1 MKFLCVPCD
10 SPMKMSQ
17 ASPPDRGSISVVYE
31 CPECFHTMAML
42 TNPMET
48 QLVQSLGVKIGPAGT
63 EEKAAGA
70 EGSGCPF
77 SGMAEEM
84 SAGGD
89 DSTAFVWT
97 SAAEKRLGNIPSF
110 VRAMART
117 GIEKYARENGFSQV
131 DEQVLDQAKD
141 FFGM

>member
-10 SPMKMSQ
+10 TPMKMSQ
-17 ASPPDRGSISVVYE
+17 AGPPDRGSISVVYE

-48 QLVQSLGVKIGPAGT
+48 QMVQSLGVQIGPGGGG
-63 EEKAAGA
+63 EKAAGA

-77 SGMAEEM
+77 SGMAAEM
-84 SAGGD
+84 STGRGEVAGIP
-89 DSTAFVWT
+89 WT
-97 SAAEKRLGNIPSF
+97 PAAEKRLENIPSF
-110 VRAMART
+110 VRGVART
-117 GIEKYARENGFSQV
+117 GIEKYARENDFSQV
-131 DEQVLDQAKD
+131 DDEVLDQAKD

>member
-17 ASPPDRGSISVVYE
+17 ASPPERGSISVVYE

-48 QLVQSLGVKIGPAGT
+48 QLVQSLGVKIGPASAD
-63 EEKAAGA
+63 EKAAGA
-70 EGSGCPF
+70 KGNGCPF

-84 SAGGD
+84 SDDRGD
-89 DSTAFVWT
+89 AAEFAWT
-97 SAAEKRLGNIPSF
+97 PAAEKRLGNIPSF
-110 VRAMART
+110 VRAVART

-141 FFGM
+141 YFGM

>member
-10 SPMKMSQ
+10 EPMKMSE

-48 QLVQSLGVKIGPAGT
+48 QLVQSLGVKIGPAGGG
-63 EEKAAGA
+63 EKAAGA
-70 EGSGCPF
+70 AEGGCPF

-84 SAGGD
+84 SAGRD
-89 DSTAFVWT
+89 DSVGFAWT
-97 SAAEKRLGNIPSF
+97 PAAEKRLGNIPSF
-110 VRAMART
+110 VRGVART

>member
-10 SPMKMSQ
+10 TPMKMSE
-17 ASPPDRGSISVVYE
+17 AAPPDRGSISVVYE

-48 QLVQSLGVKIGPAGT
+48 QMVQSLGVKIGPGGG

-70 EGSGCPF
+70 EGGGCPF

-84 SAGGD
+84 SAGGSKTD
-89 DSTAFVWT
+89 AFTWTA
-97 SAAEKRLGNIPSF
+97 AAEKRLGNIPSF
-110 VRAMART
+110 VRGVART
-117 GIEKYARENGFSQV
+117 GIEKYARENGFAQV
-131 DEQVLDQAKD
+131 DEEVLDQAKD